1 MLKEPISL
9 STPNGVAVNLV
20 SDEENNAYQEAFK
33 GAIHAVIIPLILEF
47 FLSPLFASG
56 YFVTVAFLYGT
67 VFRHKSQGF
76 WRVVATVISIGALL
90 IVAV

>member
-20 SDEENNAYQEAFK
+20 SDEENDAYQEAFK
-33 GAIHAVIIPLILEF
+33 GAIHAVIIPLILAF
-47 FLSPLFASG
+47 LLSPLFASG
-56 YFVTVAFLYGT
+56 YFVTVAFLYST
-67 VFRHKSQGF
+67 VFRHKSQDF

>member
-1 MLKEPISL
+1 MLKKSISL
-9 STPNGVAVNLV
+9 STPNGVAINLV
-20 SDEENNAYQEAFK
+20 SNEENDAYQEAFK
-33 GAIHAVIIPLILEF
+33 GAIHAVIIPLILAF

-76 WRVVATVISIGALL
+76 WRVVAMVISISVLL

>member
-1 MLKEPISL
+1 MLKETLNL
-9 STPNGVAVNLV
+9 STPDGVAVNLV
-20 SDEENNAYQEAFK
+20 SNEENDAYQKAFK
-33 GAIHAVIIPLILEF
+33 GAIHAVIIPLVLAF
-47 FLSPLFASG
+47 FISPLFASG

-76 WRVVATVISIGALL
+76 WQVVATVVSIGTLL

>member
-1 MLKEPISL
+1 MLKETISL

-33 GAIHAVIIPLILEF
+33 GAIHAVIVPLILAF
-47 FLSPLFASG
+47 FVSPLVASG

-76 WRVVATVISIGALL
+76 WRVVVTVISIGALL
-90 IVAV
+90 IVTV